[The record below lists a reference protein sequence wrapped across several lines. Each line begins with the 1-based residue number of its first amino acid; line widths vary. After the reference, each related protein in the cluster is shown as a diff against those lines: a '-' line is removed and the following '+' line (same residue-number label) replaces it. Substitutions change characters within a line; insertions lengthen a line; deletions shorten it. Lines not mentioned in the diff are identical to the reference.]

1 MPVISIDGWVTITSP
16 LSAES
21 CGQMQALLAIGTE
34 EQLEYLKI
42 SRGLCLNRVCDK
54 TLETS
59 QNKIPVPQI
68 VPTQKST
75 ERSTSSCDAESQTN
89 FADNNHEDVG
99 TPARRERLSDLLG
112 NFIDSLAQKLP
123 ANQAAPTMET
133 PILDHQDKSNSS
145 TQGSQVRRTSELLD
159 VLQKALVT
167 PPTNFDGASN
177 ASTLKPQPSLLHSN
191 YLKPKFVKILLE
203 IENAL
208 HLPRNPAKFGN
219 KKVFKRNNNAGKC
232 KQSRLPVDEE
242 PSAYVTFQAEEGSG
256 QMIKSHEGMVYSTN
270 VVEKS
275 CSPIWNRRFEIYVPA
290 DLMKNVS
297 FEFKMFDG

>member
-1 MPVISIDGWVTITSP
+1 
-16 LSAES
+16 
-21 CGQMQALLAIGTE
+21 MQALLAIGTE

-145 TQGSQVRRTSELLD
+145 TQGSQVRRTSELCHITSPSC
-159 VLQKALVT
+159 V
-167 PPTNFDGASN
+167 
-177 ASTLKPQPSLLHSN
+177 STWARHLLN
-191 YLKPKFVKILLE
+191 E
-203 IENAL
+203 
-208 HLPRNPAKFGN
+208 
-219 KKVFKRNNNAGKC
+219 KR
-232 KQSRLPVDEE
+232 
-242 PSAYVTFQAEEGSG
+242 
-256 QMIKSHEGMVYSTN
+256 
-270 VVEKS
+270 
-275 CSPIWNRRFEIYVPA
+275 
-290 DLMKNVS
+290 
-297 FEFKMFDG
+297 